1 MLYRGS
7 KRKQSHCGA
16 LLTVRYITVCIIC
29 DPMYV
34 RVYVQVW
41 ENGTIKYTCLAFIVL
56 LYNKLVASD
65 IQDVIYIDMM
75 AIRGGRWVG
84 G

>member
-1 MLYRGS
+1 
-7 KRKQSHCGA
+7 
-16 LLTVRYITVCIIC
+16 
-29 DPMYV
+29 MYV